1 MDGMKNAARLL
12 LPAIAALLILCGAPP
27 ARAEFGRTYLSGPHA
42 EPVQPLPTDGATGD
56 VKVGATGD
64 LWLGPSV
71 GFDVFQIDLKSRQYV
86 TGIVPG
92 IGYGLKYK
100 PAGWTMTNAV
110 IAFDVFVQAS
120 LIDNSS
126 SVPGAKYF
134 AIEALPILTIIDWV
148 SVGFGAEEFIGVS
161 SLPSELHWVF
171 SFGMKKST

>member
-1 MDGMKNAARLL
+1 MKRLALPL
-12 LPAIAALLILCGAPP
+12 LSVLSLLAFAGPAH
-27 ARAEFGRTYLSGPHA
+27 AEFGRTYLSGPHA
-42 EPVQPLPTDGATGD
+42 EPVQPLPKEGATGD
-56 VKVGATGD
+56 VTVSASGD
-64 LWLGPSV
+64 VWLGPSV
-71 GFDVFQIDLKSRQYV
+71 GFDVFQIDLKTRQYV

-120 LIDNSS
+120 LIDNSTT
-126 SVPGAKYF
+126 VPGAKYF
-134 AIEALPILTIIDWV
+134 AIEALPIVTLIDWI
-148 SVGFGAEEFIGVS
+148 SVGFGMEEFIGVS